1 MRCNVYDRKK
11 LIILRAV
18 LIAIGGTVG
27 GTALWQY
34 FAFYPEVMRRE
45 LQIVVIV
52 GSAAAFAVVLGL
64 SAKAV
69 YRLGASIASLFSKV
83 FAELGAK
90 GVVAVVAGLVTAAM
104 LGYLFDIII
113 RRSLDILA
121 VRVLADIIVAIVFAA
136 LCCFGFTK
144 WMAADCAEEPT
155 LPAPTRGYLLTASCF
170 FDDRVYTAA
179 GFLTGVSVSE
189 NVLKALWKTG
199 ADADAIRRLK
209 HVTDGGVT
217 VIKCADAFADA
228 AEYARS
234 ESALAAAKRLK
245 PIEYPSELFPSIDGA
260 AALTAFAEPGA
271 ELIAERAVA
280 ESRVNADGAD
290 VTGRIIIDK

>member
-11 LIILRAV
+11 LIILRAA
-18 LIAIGGTVG
+18 LIAIGGAVG

-34 FAFYPEVMRRE
+34 FVFYPNIMRRE

-52 GSAAAFAVVLGL
+52 GSAIAFAAVLGL

-83 FAELGAK
+83 FSELGAK
-90 GVVAVVAGLVTAAM
+90 GIVAVVAGLVTAAM
-104 LGYLFDIII
+104 LGYLFDMTI

-121 VRVLADIIVAIVFAA
+121 VRVLADIIVAMIFAA

-155 LPAPTRGYLLTASCF
+155 VPAPTRGYLLTASCF
-170 FDDRVYTAA
+170 YDDRVYTAA
-179 GFLTGVSVSE
+179 EVLTGAVVSE
-189 NVLKALWKTG
+189 NVLKVLWKTG
-199 ADADAIRRLK
+199 ADADAIKRLK
-209 HVTDGGVT
+209 NVTDRGVA
-217 VIKCADAFADA
+217 VVKRSDAFSDA
-228 AEYARS
+228 AEYAEA
-234 ESALAAAKRLK
+234 ESALAAAKRLRVV
-245 PIEYPSELFPSIDGA
+245 ERRSELYPSIEGAIELG
-260 AALTAFAEPGA
+260 AFAEPSA
-271 ELIAERAVA
+271 ELLAKSAEKPD
-280 ESRVNADGAD
+280 SADLGD

>member
-1 MRCNVYDRKK
+1 MLFRS
-11 LIILRAV
+11 
-18 LIAIGGTVG
+18 
-27 GTALWQY
+27 
-34 FAFYPEVMRRE
+34 FYPEVMRRE

-271 ELIAERAVA
+271 ELIAERAAA